1 MAHCVI
7 TKALSARM
15 APRRASNQP
24 NCVHPSS
31 HHRVCPST
39 PARVAPLGAT
49 ANAHRPHAP
58 LPAALAAA
66 HMHALPAGS
75 GHPQGQGQGTHEPLS
90 SCAPV
95 FDIWSLAGQS
105 IRVPDVERSHRA
117 VAAAGEV
124 GSARGTALRA
134 AEAVERAPWVLVP
147 RASQVRHRAIGRVAT
162 LRVRGRQ
169 TSPSR
174 TRNDT
179 RVRECTGARAWVRR
193 WLGHATRPATGQ

>member
-49 ANAHRPHAP
+49 ANAHPPARAPACRTSSSAHARPSRGQRAP
-58 LPAALAAA
+58 TGP
-66 HMHALPAGS
+66 GE
-75 GHPQGQGQGTHEPLS
+75 GTHEPLS
-90 SCAPV
+90 SCAPF

-134 AEAVERAPWVLVP
+134 VEAVGWAPWVLVP

-162 LRVRGRQ
+162 LRVCGRQ

-179 RVRECTGARAWVRR
+179 RVRECTGARARVRR